1 MSELRMTY
9 QSQFGDYGWAE
20 PFDLNSRHRIANR
33 LGAYEDIG
41 TPEQF
46 RALRDRFM
54 AEQAEAPLPLDL
66 SMSVWVGEDP
76 AAEAAGRREAEQWNK

>member
-54 AEQAEAPLPLDL
+54 AEQAEAPLPMDL
-66 SMSVWVGEDP
+66 HEGLPFELTQRELGEAQDM
-76 AAEAAGRREAEQWNK
+76 EAWLK